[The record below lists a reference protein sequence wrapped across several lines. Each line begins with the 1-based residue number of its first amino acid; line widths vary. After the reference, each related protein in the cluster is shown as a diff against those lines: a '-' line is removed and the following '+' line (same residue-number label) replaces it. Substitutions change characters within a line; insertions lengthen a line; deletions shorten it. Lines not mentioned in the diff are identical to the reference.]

1 MWRGP
6 VLEKKKGLVNAAK
19 WKVFAIHAKLISL
32 AAQSGWDPNMNPRLH
47 EAIEKAKASNVP
59 NENIERAIKKWTG
72 EDKTWVQLIEANY
85 EWYGPGWVAIIVS
98 TITDNK
104 NRTASDIR
112 HIFSKFGGN
121 MWEPGSVSFIFS
133 KMWVIYI
140 DLSKYNKDE
149 LEELVLETDA
159 SDMMEEWNYLKI
171 ITEMT
176 DLKSVESFLKSKNI
190 ELESAKIDYIYST
203 AANVTDFEQ
212 ALKLTKML
220 DSFEDSD
227 DTEAV
232 HCNAIIDEE
241 LQTKVYDFIEKN
253 TFKF

>member
-6 VLEKKKGLVNAAK
+6 VVEKRKGIVNAAK
-19 WKVFAIHAKLISL
+19 WKIFAVHAKLIAL
-32 AAQSGWDPNMNPRLH
+32 AAQSGWDPNMNPRLA
-47 EAIEKAKASNVP
+47 EAIEKAKAANVP
-59 NENIERAIKKWTG
+59 NDNIDRAIKKWTW
-72 EDKTWVQLIEANY
+72 EDKSWVQLMEVNY

-140 DLSKYNKDE
+140 DLSKYNKE
-149 LEELVLETDA
+149 EIEELVLETDA
-159 SDMMEEWNYLKI
+159 TDMLEEGNYLKI
-171 ITEMT
+171 ITEMS
-176 DLKSVESFLKSKNI
+176 DLKATKDFLESKKI

-203 AANVTDFEQ
+203 AADVTDFDQ

-220 DSFEDSD
+220 DSFEESD
-227 DTEAV
+227 DVEAV
-232 HCNAIIDEE
+232 HSNSIINEE

>member
-1 MWRGP
+1 MWRWP
-6 VLEKKKGLVNAAK
+6 VVEKKKGLVNAQK

-32 AAQSGWDPNMNPRLH
+32 AAQSGWDPNMNPHLY
-47 EAIEKAKASNVP
+47 EAIEKAKRANVP
-59 NENIERAIKKWTG
+59 NENIDRAIKKWTG
-72 EDKTWVQLIEANY
+72 EDKTWVQLQEANY

-112 HIFSKFGGN
+112 HIFSRFWWN

-140 DLSKYNKDE
+140 DLTINNKDE
-149 LEELVLETDA
+149 IEELVLETNA
-159 SDMMEEWNYLKI
+159 TDMFEEWNYLKI
-171 ITEMT
+171 ISEMT
-176 DLKSVESFLKSKNI
+176 DLKATKEFLESKNI
-190 ELESAKIDYIYST
+190 VLESAKIDYIYST
-203 AANVTDFEQ
+203 ASEVTDFDQ
-212 ALKLTKML
+212 ALKITKML
-220 DSFEDSD
+220 DSFEESD
-227 DTEAV
+227 DVEAV

-253 TFKF
+253 TFKY

>member
-1 MWRGP
+1 MGRGP

-19 WKVFAIHAKLISL
+19 GKVFAIHAKLIAL
-32 AAQSGWDPNMNPRLH
+32 AAQSGGDPNMNPHLH

-59 NENIERAIKKWTG
+59 NENIERAIKKGTG
-72 EDKTWVQLIEANY
+72 EDKTGVQLMEVNY
-85 EWYGPGWVAIIVS
+85 EGYGPGGVAIIVS

-104 NRTASDIR
+104 NRTASDVR

-121 MWEPGSVSFIFS
+121 MGEPGSVSFIFS
-133 KMWVIYI
+133 KMGVIYV
-140 DLSKYNKDE
+140 DLSKYDKE
-149 LEELVLETDA
+149 KIEELVLETEA
-159 SDMMEEWNYLKI
+159 TDMLEEANYLKI

-176 DLKSVESFLKSKNI
+176 DLKKTKDFLESKNI

-220 DSFEDSD
+220 DSFEESD

>member
-6 VLEKKKGLVNAAK
+6 VVEKRKWIVNAAK
-19 WKVFAIHAKLISL
+19 WKIFAVHGKLITL
-32 AAQSGWDPNMNPRLH
+32 AAQSGWDPNMNPRLA
-47 EAIEKAKASNVP
+47 EAIDKAKAANVP
-59 NENIERAIKKWTG
+59 NENIERAIKKWTW
-72 EDKTWVQLIEANY
+72 EDKTWVQLMEVNY

-140 DLSKYNKDE
+140 NLDSYNKE
-149 LEELVLETDA
+149 EIEELVLETNA
-159 SDMMEEWNYLKI
+159 TDMIEEWNYLKI
-171 ITEMT
+171 ISEMS
-176 DLKSVESFLKSKNI
+176 DLKATKEFLESKNI
-190 ELESAKIDYIYST
+190 ELESAKVDYIYST

-220 DSFEDSD
+220 DSFEESD
-227 DTEAV
+227 DVEAV
-232 HCNAIIDEE
+232 HSNSIIDEK
-241 LQTKVYDFIEKN
+241 LQNEVYDFIEKN
-253 TFKF
+253 TFKY